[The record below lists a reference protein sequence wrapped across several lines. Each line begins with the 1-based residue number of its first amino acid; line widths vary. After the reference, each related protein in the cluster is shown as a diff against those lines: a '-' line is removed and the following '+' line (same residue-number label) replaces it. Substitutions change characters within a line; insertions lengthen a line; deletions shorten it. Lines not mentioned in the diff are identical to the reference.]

1 MIYVSPKLSIPK
13 REIQFVYGTSSGP
26 GGQHVNKV
34 ATKATLRFDIW
45 NATSLTQSQKHK
57 IATLLATRIN
67 KAGILRV
74 TSSRHRSQ
82 RANKDIVV
90 ERFAFLL
97 RQALKKVPTRKK
109 TKVPRSSKR
118 KRLESKKRRGDT
130 KRGRGKIPPEIE

>member
-74 TSSRHRSQ
+74 SSSKHRSQ
-82 RANKDIVV
+82 RANREVV
-90 ERFAFLL
+90 LDRFAELL
-97 RQALKKVPTRKK
+97 RQAIKPVRKRRT

-118 KRLESKKRRGDT
+118 KRLENKKRRGET
-130 KRGRGKIPPEIE
+130 KRGRGIVPPELG